1 MIMSKCILKCPKCGK
16 RQTIDKDIYDH
27 CMEIKKLAE
36 TDNILC
42 MPHPFTCGE
51 CGEELELWL
60 PLNDKMKYGFG
71 YDL

>member
-1 MIMSKCILKCPKCGK
+1 
-16 RQTIDKDIYDH
+16 
-27 CMEIKKLAE
+27 MEIKKLAE